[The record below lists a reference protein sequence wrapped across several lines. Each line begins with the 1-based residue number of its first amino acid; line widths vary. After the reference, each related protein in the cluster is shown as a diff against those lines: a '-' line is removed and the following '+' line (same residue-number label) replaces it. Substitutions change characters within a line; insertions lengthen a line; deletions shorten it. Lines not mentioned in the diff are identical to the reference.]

1 MTTITNNVISHPI
14 KTESTT
20 HRSSHCKTH
29 FKRECS
35 HLHSH
40 QSKDKNPKNVFDL
53 IEEELEPSPL
63 SVAPPLL
70 QITPLEASTT
80 SAQIVSAPL
89 PTDIEALFEKMAGSM
104 IVLSSSQESETS
116 LFLDSPQ
123 FSSSVFYGTKITIK
137 EFATAPKAFN
147 VEISS
152 SPLALMRIEMH
163 KASLLEAFQKGDFNF
178 SIGRF
183 DLNLQD
189 DDRPSFARKD
199 PVSNEEEDESQ

>member
-1 MTTITNNVISHPI
+1 MTTITHNVISHPI
-14 KTESTT
+14 KTENTT
-20 HRSSHCKTH
+20 HRSPHSKTH

-35 HLHSH
+35 HRDT
-40 QSKDKNPKNVFDL
+40 DKSLKTVFDL
-53 IEEELEPSPL
+53 IEEEEIEPSQL
-63 SVAPPLL
+63 LAVPPLL
-70 QITPLEASTT
+70 QITPFSSAIT
-80 SAQIVSAPL
+80 SPQIVSAPL

-163 KASLLEAFQKGDFNF
+163 KASLLEAFQKGNFNF

-183 DLNLQD
+183 ELGLQD
-189 DDRPSFARKD
+189 DDRPAFQRKD
-199 PVSNEEEDESQ
+199 PVSNEEEDEE